1 MSESPPFTGLFSCRD
16 IKAASPV
23 SSCFPV
29 IFFSSWVVTVLDSCF
44 RVMFCASPG
53 LPRCRPPR
61 HSFLAA
67 GRAPKAVPGA
77 ARRRCCWR
85 PALEE
90 DSLLEAPL
98 VLTKQGPLFQTTTK
112 SPLPAVCAS
121 REAPAGSAQMPVCS
135 PHPTPHRH
143 AYGSSALR
151 PLRTPRHLGG
161 ALNNTYTQ
169 KCT

>member
-1 MSESPPFTGLFSCRD
+1 MSESPPFTGLSFCRD

-23 SSCFPV
+23 SSYFPV
-29 IFFSSWVVTVLDSCF
+29 ILFFSCVVTVLDSCF

-98 VLTKQGPLFQTTTK
+98 ALTKQGPLFQTTTK

-121 REAPAGSAQMPVCS
+121 SSPSYSAGGRPVISAYLVCGG
-135 PHPTPHRH
+135 R
-143 AYGSSALR
+143 GS
-151 PLRTPRHLGG
+151 TGG
-161 ALNNTYTQ
+161 TD
-169 KCT
+169 